1 MNQFETNNVNIPPEW
16 ESNPTLR
23 NMGRF
28 YREAHTPDR
37 DETGNGL
44 IPTALA
50 VIAIYGGLAL
60 CLNWATQ
67 APTMDQPPYSY
78 TIEKSQRLEDVTGGY
93 LSPDKFTKPK
103 GQTNQ

>member
-1 MNQFETNNVNIPPEW
+1 MNQFETNNVDIPPEW
-16 ESNPTLR
+16 ENNPTLR

-28 YREAHTPDR
+28 YRNVHTPNGDSF
-37 DETGNGL
+37 EGL
-44 IPTALA
+44 IFAILA
-50 VIAIYGGLAL
+50 S
-60 CLNWATQ
+60 ATYLFLTLSTYQ
-67 APTMDQPPYSY
+67 SPRMDDQPPYRY